1 MKYLTDLQ
9 HLNRLCFNMARVQC
23 RMLML
28 RCGVKQLCN

>member
-1 MKYLTDLQ
+1 MTHLDRLQ
-9 HLNRLCFNMARVQC
+9 NLNRLRFRMAGVQF